1 MNKNILWT
9 NQIFRYLNE
18 ELCDAIK
25 KLSTGV
31 LSNISEIRIHSSGE
45 VSVTLR
51 DKNIF
56 LKKENSLDLKISKE
70 QINEIFVKIC
80 NGTVYKFEKQIC
92 EGFITVD
99 GGHRVGIA
107 GTAVY
112 ENGKLVSV
120 KDITALNF
128 RISRQ
133 IKNASREIIGN
144 IVCDNRI
151 NSAIIASEPCG
162 GKTTILTDLVRLLS
176 NMGKRCVVIDERG
189 EICSMYLGCPQKDIG
204 KLTCVLDGYSKGEG
218 MMIAL
223 RSLSPQVLICD
234 EVGSS
239 EEVDAMLEA
248 LNAGVPV
255 ITTAHA
261 SNEDELVSRPQLE
274 RLIDSGAIDRL
285 IFLKGSRSPG
295 TVRKVVT
302 INRYDEDSWNSDDID

>member
-1 MNKNILWT
+1 MNKNIYWT

-18 ELCDAIK
+18 EICDAIK

-56 LKKENSLDLKISKE
+56 LKDENSLDLKITKE
-70 QINEIFVKIC
+70 QIDEIFVKIC

-92 EGFITVD
+92 EGFITVE

-112 ENGKLVSV
+112 ENGSLVSV

-144 IVCDNRI
+144 IVCDDKI

-189 EICSMYLGCPQKDIG
+189 EICSMFSGRPQKDIG
-204 KLTCVLDGYSKGEG
+204 KLTCVLNGYSKGEG

-255 ITTAHA
+255 ITSAHA

-285 IFLKGSRSPG
+285 IFLKGSKNPG

-302 INRYDEDSWNSDDID
+302 INRYDEDSWNSDDIN